1 MTDSL
6 RTVPDRMLGCWHRR
20 YIKFGDGPQETDT
33 EVIWLQ
39 TLSGMADMRIR
50 KNRPDLRSYKSLSD
64 LSLDQLTQLADADC
78 SCGITRL
85 DKTTEPYETA
95 SWHDGDNGFAQQL
108 ISNFPEDGWMEW
120 KEQGRC
126 MMEYAPSGQY
136 EEDWRLQT
144 GSEGAVVHLLSE
156 DGPTTQQLF
165 LSGRHL
171 VLAIDRAHHPK
182 DEKSLLDLFKQFKD
196 DRLMLETLVSS
207 EFSYAVQPEGTTDM
221 TFMIERSTI
230 PWREGEHI
238 DLSFLNS
245 ALKASSSG
253 QRLVDA
259 TGRSWSVISSANV
272 NG

>member
-1 MTDSL
+1 MNDSI
-6 RTVPDRMLGCWHRR
+6 RTVPDRMLGCWYRR
-20 YIKFGDGPQETDT
+20 YIKFGEGRQETDT

-50 KNRPDLRSYKSLSD
+50 KDRPNLKSYNSFSE
-64 LSLDQLTQLADADC
+64 LSLDQLTSLADADC

-85 DKTTEPYETA
+85 DETTEPYQTA

-120 KEQGRC
+120 KEQGAC

-136 EEDWRLQT
+136 EEDWRLQS

-171 VLAIDRAHHPK
+171 VLAIDRSHHPK
-182 DEKSLLDLFKQFKD
+182 EEKSLLDLFKQFEN
-196 DRLMLETLVSS
+196 DRAMLETLVSS
-207 EFSYAVQPEGTTDM
+207 EFSYAIQAVDTADM
-221 TFMIERSTI
+221 TFTIKRSTI
-230 PWREGEHI
+230 PWREGESI
-238 DLSFLNS
+238 DLGFL
-245 ALKASSSG
+245 KSG
-253 QRLVDA
+253 LEANPAINCLNDA
-259 TGRSWSVISSANV
+259 TGRTWSVVSIAHHD
-272 NG
+272 G